1 MNDMDH
7 RLRESLE
14 RRAED
19 VPPRREVPSGLGGR
33 AGRRIAVNSVLVGT
47 AIVVVAAGLFAGV
60 RAFTAPDEENLGGTP
75 TPTATGA
82 QQTQSSG
89 SSGVSKCTA
98 GRLRATGTFEG
109 AAGSREGAVVLTNF
123 SDSTCT
129 LRGRPTITLLRS
141 PGHPIT
147 SGARF
152 LQTVAAWQSDD
163 TTEPAGWPTVTLHP
177 GDAASVRIRWG
188 NWCPQGRAAPL
199 WRVGIP
205 GSGAVNVNGF
215 DSDPPLCNGQSQ
227 PSTIEVG
234 PFEPAPSN

>member
-1 MNDMDH
+1 MNDMDD

-19 VPPRREVPSGLGGR
+19 VPPRREVPPGLGGR

-60 RAFTAPDEENLGGTP
+60 RAFTGPDEENLGGTP

-82 QQTQSSG
+82 HQTQASG
-89 SSGVSKCTA
+89 SSGVPKCTA

-109 AAGSREGAVVLTNF
+109 AAGSREGAIDLTNF
-123 SDSTCT
+123 SDARCT
-129 LRGRPTITLLRS
+129 LRGRPTITVLKS
-141 PGHPIT
+141 AGHPIT
-147 SGARF
+147 SGVTF
-152 LQTVAAWQSDD
+152 LETVAAWQAEG
-163 TTEPAGWPTVTLHP
+163 TTKPAGWPTVTLGP

-199 WRVGIP
+199 WRVGIS

-215 DSDPPLCNGQSQ
+215 DSDPPPCNGQSL

-234 PFEPAPSN
+234 PLEPAG